1 MVRCWDGEN
10 YGNNNKVI
18 ALLVVCSLLWI
29 YFDPGSL
36 EREINDSAKS
46 EMFTFH
52 DGGVQILCKFSD
64 TVWQFKMELR
74 KGTEVL
80 CDLTK
85 TKESGNTVSIKK
97 PKFCQSQLSNDGVS
111 FFLNNLDSSHAS
123 YYSCELSIFDPPPF
137 QKKNISREYLNVY
150 ESQTCCQLKFWLPI
164 GCAAFAGVYIFG
176 CVFLCWLTKKKYR
189 SSVHDPNSEY
199 MFMAAVNTAKK
210 PGFPGVT
217 HNLEL
222 CGTQA

>member
-1 MVRCWDGEN
+1 MKSNLWYFLLFCFQVE
-10 YGNNNKVI
+10 
-18 ALLVVCSLLWI
+18 ALT
-29 YFDPGSL
+29 G
-36 EREINDSAKS
+36 EINDSAKS

-97 PKFCQSQLSNDGVS
+97 PKFCQSQLSSEGVS

-150 ESQTCCQLKFWLPI
+150 
-164 GCAAFAGVYIFG
+164 GCAAFVGVYIFG